1 MYSFIC
7 DYSEGAHPN
16 ILKALTNACYE
27 QNEGYNYDQHCF
39 NAANL
44 IREEIQC
51 PDADIYFMPG
61 GTSTNLISI
70 TACLRSYEAIIAP
83 STGHIEVHETGA
95 IEATGH
101 KILPIKTPDGK
112 LTPAHIQE
120 VLNGFED
127 EHTVR
132 RKMVFIT
139 NPTES
144 GTIYKKAEL
153 LAIRKICD
161 ENDMYLYID
170 GARLGSAIMAKD
182 NDVSMKDLPAL
193 ADIFYIG
200 GTKNGALMAEAL
212 IIVNDKIKPD
222 FRFHIKQRGA
232 LTAKS
237 SVLGIQFEELMRD
250 NLYFKLAA
258 HSNEMAQK
266 MAKEFERLGFSFLT
280 HSPTN
285 QIFPILPHAMISE
298 LEKNYQFYVWQV
310 IDDTH
315 SAIRLVTSWATP
327 EEKVEE
333 FIKALNQLAAEQN

>member
-16 ILKALTNACYE
+16 ILKSLANTCYE
-27 QNEGYNYDQHCF
+27 QNEGYNYDQHCV

-44 IREEIQC
+44 IKKEINHE
-51 PDADIYFMPG
+51 DVDIYFLPG
-61 GTSTNLISI
+61 GTPTNLISI
-70 TACLRSYEAIIAP
+70 TACLRSYEAVIAP

-101 KILPIKTPDGK
+101 KILSVETSDGK
-112 LTPAHIQE
+112 LTPSHIQE
-120 VLNGFED
+120 VLDGFED

-132 RKMVFIT
+132 RKMVFLT
-139 NPTES
+139 NPTEN
-144 GTIYKKAEL
+144 GTIYLKSEL

-170 GARLGSAIMAKD
+170 GARLGSAIMAEG
-182 NDVSMKDLPAL
+182 NDVKMEDLPKI

-212 IIVNDKIKPD
+212 IIVNEKIKPD

-232 LTAKS
+232 LTAKG

-250 NLYFKLAA
+250 KLYFKLAK
-258 HSNEMAQK
+258 HSNDMAQK
-266 MAKEFERLGFSFLT
+266 MAKEFERLSFPFLT
-280 HSPTN
+280 YSPTN
-285 QIFPILPHAMISE
+285 QIFPILPNTMIAE
-298 LEKNYQFYVWQV
+298 LEKSYQFYVWQI
-310 IDDTH
+310 IDKDH

-327 EEKVEE
+327 EERVNE
-333 FIKALNQLAAEQN
+333 FLKDLNQLA